1 MSVASVMCAM
11 AAGRRRG
18 PSAAGSSVNRPTASK
33 RPSPGGDLDHNERSP
48 AAVLHST
55 VGMNR
60 KLLALFLAASCLGC
74 GAESPTGS
82 TEADSDCSNL
92 GQVQFVRTTLRD
104 IYLWYR
110 DLPDPAPS
118 GFSSPEAYLEA
129 VRNKTLDE
137 SYSYIADQAESDAF
151 FSESQFIGVGVSYQQ
166 TTATQ
171 LRVTQVYAGGPAAE
185 AGLARGDYLLAI
197 NGTAVGTLL
206 ANNGLDAAFGPSTA
220 GVAVTLAWRTPQGGE
235 FSARLVK
242 RAVTIPTVSP
252 TAVYDQG
259 RAGRVGYVHFRNFVQ
274 PSTAALNTAFAD
286 LDAADVNEL
295 ILDLRYNG
303 GGLISVATHLAGL
316 IGGERTRNQVFVEFF
331 HNDKNTAENSVQRF
345 PVPAQRPGR
354 LAAGGDHHA
363 RLRLGQRGDHQRP
376 PPVHPGD
383 GGGRHHVR
391 EARRAIRLRLLRQ
404 DAVPGVVPGA
414 QRARGRRLLRRHP
427 RGLRRPRR
435 PGPPA
440 GRLGRGLGGGGAALH
455 PHGVVHERG
464 RRRRARPPP
473 ARGADRPRGAPRR
486 LAPARQRVLRRAP
499 PTGGM

>member
-1 MSVASVMCAM
+1 
-11 AAGRRRG
+11 
-18 PSAAGSSVNRPTASK
+18 
-33 RPSPGGDLDHNERSP
+33 
-48 AAVLHST
+48 
-55 VGMNR
+55 MNR
-60 KLLALFLAASCLGC
+60 KLLALFLAASCLAC

-82 TEADSDCSNL
+82 TDADSDCTPL

-118 GFSSPEAYLEA
+118 SFSSPEAYLEA

-151 FSESQFIGVGVSYQQ
+151 FSESQFIGVGVSYRQDS
-166 TTATQ
+166 ATE
-171 LRVTQVYAGGPAAE
+171 LRVTQVFPGGPAAE
-185 AGLARGDYLLAI
+185 AGLARGDYLLAV
-197 NGTAVGTLL
+197 NGTAVPTLL
-206 ANNGLDAAFGPSTA
+206 ANNGLDAAFGPGTA

-242 RAVTIPTVSP
+242 RAVTIPTVSQ

-331 HNDKNTAENSVQRF
+331 HNDKNAAENSVQRF
-345 PVPAQRPGR
+345 PVPTSALGVSRLVVITTRASASASEAIINGLRPFIPVTVVGDTTFGKPVGQYGFDFCDKTLFPVAFQVR
-354 LAAGGDHHA
+354 NARGEGDYFDGIPANCAAPDDVDHALADPAEGSVAEALRYIRTGSCTSVAAAAA
-363 RLRLGQRGDHQRP
+363 RAHRE
-376 PPVHPGD
+376 
-383 GGGRHHVR
+383 R
-391 EARRAIRLRLLRQ
+391 EARIGRA
-404 DAVPGVVPGA
+404 
-414 QRARGRRLLRRHP
+414 
-427 RGLRRPRR
+427 
-435 PGPPA
+435 
-440 GRLGRGLGGGGAALH
+440 
-455 PHGVVHERG
+455 
-464 RRRRARPPP
+464 
-473 ARGADRPRGAPRR
+473 
-486 LAPARQRVLRRAP
+486 AP
-499 PTGGM
+499 PGGWRQLLNAY